1 MLQQIIIE
9 NPNGDSKTGCN
20 GTKDGDL
27 SKEHFYSP
35 NQEDTGVVCKSKEE
49 YIIDS

>member
-1 MLQQIIIE
+1 METIRHAAME
-9 NPNGDSKTGCN
+9 PE
-20 GTKDGDL
+20 DGDL

-35 NQEDTGVVCKSKEE
+35 NQEDTVVVCKSKEE